1 MVITPSTASGPPPS
15 KMEAIQWEQAA
26 RPTQFFII
34 HYSFLSRV
42 VGDVDPY
49 HGNHQSDGCSK
60 APSHRGSPKRR
71 MSFGGSRTEGAVAEG
86 D

>member
-15 KMEAIQWEQAA
+15 KMEAIQREQAA
-26 RPTQFFII
+26 RHTQFFII

-49 HGNHQSDGCSK
+49 HGNHQSDEAQRLPRIGVPRS
-60 APSHRGSPKRR
+60 
-71 MSFGGSRTEGAVAEG
+71 EE
-86 D
+86 

>member
-42 VGDVDPY
+42 FGDVDPY
-49 HGNHQSDGCSK
+49 HVNHQSDGGSK
-60 APSHRGSPKRR
+60 APRIGVPRS
-71 MSFGGSRTEGAVAEG
+71 EE
-86 D
+86 